1 MAVSSLRGF
10 LLITTGPACTLSGGG
25 VNSLAAGD
33 AMSKQRPKPTLENVA
48 IFKDLPEDARVA
60 IEDRC
65 DWLSFSPNEQIISH
79 LDDGDDVFFLASG
92 HAQVVVY
99 SVAGKVV
106 SYRDIDEGGLFG
118 EFSAIDG
125 EPRSATVEAATACV
139 VARMSTEVFWD
150 ILKSEPDVMAVMLR
164 QLTLRIRSLTE
175 RVFEFSTLAVRNR
188 IHAELLRL
196 AHDPAHGDGEA
207 VISPAPTHAEIASR
221 ISTHRE
227 AVTRELTRMAKM
239 GLIERQGNR
248 LRIRNPD
255 KLARMVQEVTGN

>member
-1 MAVSSLRGF
+1 MIPCCAGF
-10 LLITTGPACTLSGGG
+10 LLLADGPACTLFD
-25 VNSLAAGD
+25 NATILLAAD
-33 AMSKQRPKPTLENVA
+33 DTMPNQKPQQTLKTVA
-48 IFKDLPEDARVA
+48 IFKDLPDDARVA
-60 IEDRC
+60 IEGRC
-65 DWLSFSPNEQIISH
+65 DWLSFGPNEQIISH

-125 EPRSATVEAATACV
+125 EPRSATVEAADACV
-139 VARMSTEVFWD
+139 VARMSAAVFWD
-150 ILKSEPDVMAVMLR
+150 ILKSEPDVMAAMMR

-196 AHDPAHGDGEA
+196 AQDPAHGDGTTI
-207 VISPAPTHAEIASR
+207 ISPAPTHAEIASR

-227 AVTRELTRMAKM
+227 AVTRELTRMTKM
-239 GLIERQGNR
+239 GLIERQSNR
-248 LRIRNPD
+248 LHIRDPD
-255 KLARMVQEVTGN
+255 KLARMVQEVTGT